1 MAKHTF
7 STFNYEDSDQ
17 KIAQMLF
24 QFKKSKTYAVERMNL
39 QGLNPNS
46 GIGEFYVVTE
56 VNTKFRKKKTD
67 KFQTLEEFWTLNNVF
82 AKSCPHWERTAVT
95 VSVGL
100 GIRGDSIDKDHN
112 PIIQKLVTFQTW
124 FDNKYKSQA
133 DGIAN
138 RMVGDDYAETAGLV
152 RADWNDNCIT
162 NDIIETNALQNGIGI
177 LMVLSK
183 HLEQEHSAHT
193 KKVLDIFS
201 KVKI

>member
-7 STFNYEDSDQ
+7 TTFNYDDADQ

-39 QGLNPNS
+39 QGLNPNTN
-46 GIGEFYVVTE
+46 IAEFYVVTE
-56 VNTKFRKKKTD
+56 VTSKFRKKKTD
-67 KFQTLEEFWTLNNVF
+67 NFQTLEEFWTMDNMF
-82 AKSCPHWERTAVT
+82 ARSCPHWERTAVT

-100 GIRGDSIDKDHN
+100 GLRGDSIDKDNN

-138 RMVGDDYAETAGLV
+138 QVVGDDYNQTAEQV

-162 NDIIETNALQNGIGI
+162 NDMVEANALQNGIGI
-177 LMVLSK
+177 LKVLSS

-193 KKVLDIFS
+193 KKIVDIFS

>member
-7 STFNYEDSDQ
+7 TTFNYDDADQ

-39 QGLNPNS
+39 QGLNPNTN
-46 GIGEFYVVTE
+46 IAEFYVVTE
-56 VNTKFRKKKTD
+56 VTSKFRKKKTD
-67 KFQTLEEFWTLNNVF
+67 NFQTLEEFWTMDNMF
-82 AKSCPHWERTAVT
+82 ARSCPHWERTAVT

-100 GIRGDSIDKDHN
+100 GLRGDSIDKDNN

-138 RMVGDDYAETAGLV
+138 QVVGGDYNQTAEQV

-162 NDIIETNALQNGIGI
+162 NDMVEANALQNGIGI
-177 LMVLSK
+177 LKVLSS

-193 KKVLDIFS
+193 KKIVDIFS